1 MKQILLTCDTEIGE
15 TPGDL
20 SDPFGILIEGNVKGQ
35 KVGYSLIN
43 QIASKYGAVI
53 THFVDVY
60 PALIYGKNRYRRL
73 CEQILTDGHQ
83 LELHTHPA
91 SFFDPQRKWMYQYSL
106 EDQKKI
112 LVEGKDRIFRW
123 TGQEA
128 FAHRAGGYGADD
140 QTLVALVQT
149 GFQMDCSYFANQP
162 KCKVSPEKTNSCFQ
176 RSGIWE
182 IPITVC
188 QTLGAHSLSKLDWR
202 YSLSSRDILIAI
214 SQAPDESVITLFL
227 HSFNFLR
234 LIYDPCKN
242 HFEPVTLRQ
251 HLINEFEYLLATI
264 QKNPECTFTSL
275 NDITPSKA
283 SCSFLP
289 QVNSIAHIQKRL
301 QQEYFRRVKR
311 KVLL

>member
-1 MKQILLTCDTEIGE
+1 MKHILLTCDTEIGE

-20 SDPFGILIEGNVKGQ
+20 SDPFGILIEGNVNGQ

-43 QIASKYGAVI
+43 QIARKYGARV

-60 PALIYGKNRYRRL
+60 PALIYGENRYRRL
-73 CEQILTDGHQ
+73 CEQILADGHL

-91 SFFDPQRKWMYQYSL
+91 GFFDAQRKWMYQYSL

-112 LVEGKDRIFRW
+112 LVEGKERIFHW

-140 QTLVALVQT
+140 HTLIALAQT
-149 GFQMDCSYFANQP
+149 GFQFDCSYFANQP
-162 KCKVSPEKTNSCFQ
+162 RCKITPGDTNTCFQ
-176 RSGIWE
+176 HSGSWE

-188 QTLGAHSLSKLDWR
+188 QAFGTRSLSKLDWR
-202 YSLSSRDILIAI
+202 YSLSSSDILKAI

-234 LIYDPCKN
+234 LIYDPCRK
-242 HFEPVTLRQ
+242 HFESVTVDQ
-251 HLINEFEYLLATI
+251 HLIHEFEHILAII
-264 QKNPECTFTSL
+264 QKNPEYTFASL
-275 NDITPSKA
+275 NNINPSKA

-289 QVNSIAHIQKRL
+289 QINSTAYYQKRL
-301 QQEYFRRVKR
+301 RQEFFWRIKQ